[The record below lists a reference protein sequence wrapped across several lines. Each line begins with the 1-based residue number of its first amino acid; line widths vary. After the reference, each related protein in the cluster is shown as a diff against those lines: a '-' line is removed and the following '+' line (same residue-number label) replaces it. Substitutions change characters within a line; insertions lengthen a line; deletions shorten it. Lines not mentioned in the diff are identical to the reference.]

1 MKKITFLFVL
11 LFLVTIT
18 LFASETF
25 TFSGRYALV
34 GANGRTIRRTSV
46 DIAKDGV
53 ILATGEEKAYAT
65 STPLSIT
72 IGENSL
78 VAIKEDD
85 GLTLYVIYGTAKAS
99 LSSNASLTIY
109 TPTTKVT
116 AEGEGDIYTASTDT
130 DELTYNATLS
140 SYTAYDSIRGKYT
153 TVEKNV
159 GYNYI
164 KDIFF
169 GEGLEENKTEVKS
182 EEKEE
187 EKTVEVVVEEPTPA
201 VVEPSRPNS
210 PIFSEINVSINT
222 PSMPIFESVVTSL
235 NKPIKPEFIMLD
247 QSLSTPDKPV
257 ILDNAIQTITE
268 DNFAPQIKITQTLVD
283 TKDN

>member
-72 IGENSL
+72 VGENSL

-109 TPTTKVT
+109 TPTTKVV
-116 AEGEGDIYTASTDT
+116 AEGEGDIYTASTDS

-164 KDIFF
+164 KDVFF
-169 GEGLEENKTEVKS
+169 GEELEEKETEVKS

-187 EKTVEVVVEEPTPA
+187 EKTVEVVE
-201 VVEPSRPNS
+201 EPSRPDA
-210 PIFSEINVSINT
+210 PIFSEINVLINT

-268 DNFAPQIKITQTLVD
+268 DNFAPQIKITQTLFD

>member
-1 MKKITFLFVL
+1 M

-72 IGENSL
+72 VGENSL

-109 TPTTKVT
+109 TPTTKVV
-116 AEGEGDIYTASTDT
+116 AEGEGDIYTASTDS

-164 KDIFF
+164 KDVFF
-169 GEGLEENKTEVKS
+169 AEGLEEKETEVKS

-187 EKTVEVVVEEPTPA
+187 EKTVEVVVE
-201 VVEPSRPNS
+201 PSRPDA
-210 PIFSEINVSINT
+210 PIFSEINVLINT

-268 DNFAPQIKITQTLVD
+268 DNFAPQIKITQTLFD

>member
-72 IGENSL
+72 VGENSL

-109 TPTTKVT
+109 TPTTKVV
-116 AEGEGDIYTASTDT
+116 AEGEGDIYTASTDS

-140 SYTAYDSIRGKYT
+140 SYTAYDSIRAKYT

-164 KDIFF
+164 KDVFF
-169 GEGLEENKTEVKS
+169 GEGLEEKETEVKS

-187 EKTVEVVVEEPTPA
+187 EKTVEVVE
-201 VVEPSRPNS
+201 EPSRPDA
-210 PIFSEINVSINT
+210 PIFSEINVLINT

-268 DNFAPQIKITQTLVD
+268 DNFAPQIKITQTLFD

>member
-1 MKKITFLFVL
+1 M

-72 IGENSL
+72 VGENSL

-109 TPTTKVT
+109 TPTTKVV
-116 AEGEGDIYTASTDT
+116 AEGEGDIYTASTDS

-164 KDIFF
+164 KDVFF
-169 GEGLEENKTEVKS
+169 GEGLEEKETEVKS

-187 EKTVEVVVEEPTPA
+187 EEKTVEVVE
-201 VVEPSRPNS
+201 EPSRPDA
-210 PIFSEINVSINT
+210 PIFSEINVLINT

>member
-72 IGENSL
+72 VGENSL

-109 TPTTKVT
+109 TPTKKVV
-116 AEGEGDIYTASTDT
+116 AEGEGDIYTASTDS

-164 KDIFF
+164 KDVFF
-169 GEGLEENKTEVKS
+169 GEGL

-187 EKTVEVVVEEPTPA
+187 EKTVEVEVEEPTP
-201 VVEPSRPNS
+201 VVEPSRPDA
-210 PIFSEINVSINT
+210 PIFSEINVLINT